1 MRQFEWIR
9 RLLLAGVLLGGMGC
23 NGPMAWMP
31 GGALV
36 GPEQTAEN
44 WTTAAAGADT
54 LELET
59 RPDEPYS
66 VRIGFVLRGGDLYI
80 DPAEDRRW
88 YAYLVEDDAVRV
100 RFAESIYRARVV
112 EVTDASELAG
122 FDETRHVFRLE
133 PTD

>member
-9 RLLLAGVLLGGMGC
+9 LPLLAGVLICGMGC
-23 NGPMAWMP
+23 NGPMGWMP

-36 GPEQTAEN
+36 GPEGTAEN
-44 WTTAAAGADT
+44 WVTAAAGTDT

-59 RPDEPYS
+59 RPEDPYS
-66 VRIGFVLRGGDLYI
+66 VRIGFVLRDGALYI

-88 YAYLVEDDAVRV
+88 YAYLVENHAVRV
-100 RFAESIYRARVV
+100 RFADTIYPARVV
-112 EVTDASELAG
+112 AVTDASERAG
-122 FDETRHVFRLE
+122 FDQTRHVFRLE